1 MALLRWKTGT
11 VNSSRLKGLPA
22 CHLAIGKAYPC
33 FRNADKMSQ
42 EEMERLGMNDSLV
55 HEDFMIGTEDM
66 EITGVTWS
74 GDEIPVFNKGNF
86 AFE

>member
-1 MALLRWKTGT
+1 MFYNSLIDE
-11 VNSSRLKGLPA
+11 NSS
-22 CHLAIGKAYPC
+22 CHLAIGRAYPC
-33 FRNADKMSQ
+33 FKDAEKLGQ
-42 EEMERLGMNDSLV
+42 EEIERLGMNDSLV

-74 GDEIPVFNKGNF
+74 GEEIPVFSKGNF